1 MRFVSASAGARAAA
15 APRRAS
21 PRWRLAGAAPPQR
34 AARATVRARR
44 DDEATSSPGDPNERL
59 REELRRSLR
68 AEADHSRD
76 PHRLDDAEAVT
87 RDTRGIRDAGSAKE
101 IGASRRYAIT
111 VREREIFRYTLPD
124 FFPDFNLTPLEA
136 RRGAGLDDDLS
147 TDSTASGKAFPDGGG
162 PSDDDA
168 KKNRNRNRPYVWRR
182 GVLAGVERSDPLDV
196 IARERERFE
205 RALTA
210 ETDEKT
216 EETRDED
223 VPPMR
228 IRKASASE
236 SAHAA
241 SSVVSGSKLETRGQN
256 SKRRVIP
263 PPPRREGGAEL
274 GAEELGLVSKTLLGL
289 TLFFYL
295 VALVATTSRAFLG
308 DSQPAPIPPEGGAL
322 PSRAPA
328 AVPDSIRG
336 TRAGEMWREK
346 LGGTLGGNARD
357 EP

>member
-124 FFPDFNLTPLEA
+124 FFPDFNDTPLEA

-147 TDSTASGKAFPDGGG
+147 TADLSTASGKPRGG

-168 KKNRNRNRPYVWRR
+168 KKNRNRPYVWRR

-210 ETDEKT
+210 TTGEKT

-228 IRKASASE
+228 IRKAASASE

-346 LGGTLGGNARD
+346 LGGTGGNARD

>member
-1 MRFVSASAGARAAA
+1 M
-15 APRRAS
+15 
-21 PRWRLAGAAPPQR
+21 
-34 AARATVRARR
+34 
-44 DDEATSSPGDPNERL
+44 
-59 REELRRSLR
+59 
-68 AEADHSRD
+68 
-76 PHRLDDAEAVT
+76 
-87 RDTRGIRDAGSAKE
+87 RGIRDAGSAKE

-124 FFPDFNLTPLEA
+124 FFPDLNETPLEA

-147 TDSTASGKAFPDGGG
+147 TDSTASGK
-162 PSDDDA
+162 PSDDA
-168 KKNRNRNRPYVWRR
+168 KENRNRPYVWRR

-205 RALTA
+205 RALITA
-210 ETDEKT
+210 ETGEKT

-241 SSVVSGSKLETRGQN
+241 SSVVSGGSKLYVSGQN

-346 LGGTLGGNARD
+346 LGGTGGNARD

>member
-147 TDSTASGKAFPDGGG
+147 TDSTASGK
-162 PSDDDA
+162 PSDDA
-168 KKNRNRNRPYVWRR
+168 KKNRNRPYVWRR

-228 IRKASASE
+228 MRKASASE
-236 SAHAA
+236 SGAHA
-241 SSVVSGSKLETRGQN
+241 SSVVSGSKLYVSGQN

-263 PPPRREGGAEL
+263 PPPRREGAEL
-274 GAEELGLVSKTLLGL
+274 GAAEELGLVSKTLLGL

-346 LGGTLGGNARD
+346 LGGTGGNARD

>member
-136 RRGAGLDDDLS
+136 RRGAGLDHDLS
-147 TDSTASGKAFPDGGG
+147 TADLSTASGKPRGG

-168 KKNRNRNRPYVWRR
+168 KKNRNRPYVWRR

-205 RALTA
+205 RALITA

-236 SAHAA
+236 
-241 SSVVSGSKLETRGQN
+241 N

-263 PPPRREGGAEL
+263 PPPRREGAEL

-322 PSRAPA
+322 PIRAPA

-346 LGGTLGGNARD
+346 LGGTGGNARD

>member
-1 MRFVSASAGARAAA
+1 MR
-15 APRRAS
+15 
-21 PRWRLAGAAPPQR
+21 
-34 AARATVRARR
+34 
-44 DDEATSSPGDPNERL
+44 E
-59 REELRRSLR
+59 
-68 AEADHSRD
+68 
-76 PHRLDDAEAVT
+76 
-87 RDTRGIRDAGSAKE
+87 RDAGSAGG
-101 IGASRRYAIT
+101 GASRRYAIT

-124 FFPDFNLTPLEA
+124 FFPDFNETPLEA

-147 TDSTASGKAFPDGGG
+147 TASTASGKAHLRG
-162 PSDDDA
+162 PSDDA
-168 KKNRNRNRPYVWRR
+168 KKNRNRPYVWRR

-210 ETDEKT
+210 ETDMTEKT

-223 VPPMR
+223 VTPTR
-228 IRKASASE
+228 GKASASE
-236 SAHAA
+236 SARVS
-241 SSVVSGSKLETRGQN
+241 SSVSGPKLVNGQN

-263 PPPRREGGAEL
+263 PPPRREGAEL

-346 LGGTLGGNARD
+346 LF
-357 EP
+357 

>member
-87 RDTRGIRDAGSAKE
+87 RDMRGIRDAGSAKE

-147 TDSTASGKAFPDGGG
+147 TADLSTASGKPRGG

-228 IRKASASE
+228 GKASAS
-236 SAHAA
+236 
-241 SSVVSGSKLETRGQN
+241 KN
-256 SKRRVIP
+256 SKRRTIP

>member
-1 MRFVSASAGARAAA
+1 M
-15 APRRAS
+15 
-21 PRWRLAGAAPPQR
+21 
-34 AARATVRARR
+34 
-44 DDEATSSPGDPNERL
+44 
-59 REELRRSLR
+59 
-68 AEADHSRD
+68 
-76 PHRLDDAEAVT
+76 
-87 RDTRGIRDAGSAKE
+87 RGIRDAGSAKE

-124 FFPDFNLTPLEA
+124 FFPDFNETPLEA

-147 TDSTASGKAFPDGGG
+147 TASTASGKARGG
-162 PSDDDA
+162 PSDDA
-168 KKNRNRNRPYVWRR
+168 KKNRNRPYVWRR

-205 RALTA
+205 RALITA
-210 ETDEKT
+210 ETEKT
-216 EETRDED
+216 ETRVGD
-223 VPPMR
+223 VPMR
-228 IRKASASE
+228 SASASE
-236 SAHAA
+236 SADSPRDARDDRDVLTHSPSA
-241 SSVVSGSKLETRGQN
+241 SGSKLEACGQN
-256 SKRRVIP
+256 SKRRAIP
-263 PPPRREGGAEL
+263 PPPRREGAEL
-274 GAEELGLVSKTLLGL
+274 GAEELGLVSKALLGL

>member
-34 AARATVRARR
+34 AARATVRARS

-59 REELRRSLR
+59 REELRRTLR
-68 AEADHSRD
+68 AEADTSD
-76 PHRLDDAEAVT
+76 PPRDDAEAVT
-87 RDTRGIRDAGSAKE
+87 RDMRERDAGSAGG
-101 IGASRRYAIT
+101 GASRRYAIT

-124 FFPDFNLTPLEA
+124 FFPDFNETPLEA
-136 RRGAGLDDDLS
+136 RRGAGLNDDLS
-147 TDSTASGKAFPDGGG
+147 TASTASGKARGG
-162 PSDDDA
+162 PSDDA
-168 KKNRNRNRPYVWRR
+168 KKNRNRPYVWRR

-210 ETDEKT
+210 ETEKT

-223 VPPMR
+223 VPMHG
-228 IRKASASE
+228 KASASE
-236 SAHAA
+236 SAHA
-241 SSVVSGSKLETRGQN
+241 SSVSGSKLVSGQN
-256 SKRRVIP
+256 SKRRTIP
-263 PPPRREGGAEL
+263 PPPRREGVEL

-346 LGGTLGGNARD
+346 LGGTGGNARD

>member
-34 AARATVRARR
+34 AARATVRARS

-59 REELRRSLR
+59 REELRRTLR
-68 AEADHSRD
+68 AEADTSD
-76 PHRLDDAEAVT
+76 PPRDDAEAVT
-87 RDTRGIRDAGSAKE
+87 RDMRERDAGSAGG
-101 IGASRRYAIT
+101 GASRRYAIT

-124 FFPDFNLTPLEA
+124 FFPDFNETPLEA

-147 TDSTASGKAFPDGGG
+147 TASTASGKAHLRG
-162 PSDDDA
+162 PSDDA
-168 KKNRNRNRPYVWRR
+168 KKNRNRPYVWRR

-210 ETDEKT
+210 ETDMTEKT

-223 VPPMR
+223 VTPTR
-228 IRKASASE
+228 GKASASE
-236 SAHAA
+236 SARVS
-241 SSVVSGSKLETRGQN
+241 SSVSGPKKKLVNGQN

-263 PPPRREGGAEL
+263 PPPRREGAEL

-346 LGGTLGGNARD
+346 LF
-357 EP
+357 

>member
-1 MRFVSASAGARAAA
+1 M
-15 APRRAS
+15 
-21 PRWRLAGAAPPQR
+21 
-34 AARATVRARR
+34 
-44 DDEATSSPGDPNERL
+44 
-59 REELRRSLR
+59 
-68 AEADHSRD
+68 
-76 PHRLDDAEAVT
+76 
-87 RDTRGIRDAGSAKE
+87 
-101 IGASRRYAIT
+101 
-111 VREREIFRYTLPD
+111 
-124 FFPDFNLTPLEA
+124 
-136 RRGAGLDDDLS
+136 
-147 TDSTASGKAFPDGGG
+147 
-162 PSDDDA
+162 
-168 KKNRNRNRPYVWRR
+168 
-182 GVLAGVERSDPLDV
+182 LAGVERSDPLDV

-210 ETDEKT
+210 TTDEKT

-228 IRKASASE
+228 GKASASE
-236 SAHAA
+236 SARV
-241 SSVVSGSKLETRGQN
+241 SSVSGGSKLYVSGQN

-263 PPPRREGGAEL
+263 PPPRREGAERK

-295 VALVATTSRAFLG
+295 VALAATTSRAFLG

-346 LGGTLGGNARD
+346 LGGTGGNARD

>member
-1 MRFVSASAGARAAA
+1 MRLVSASAGARAGAV
-15 APRRAS
+15 PRRAA

-68 AEADHSRD
+68 AEADTSDPPRD
-76 PHRLDDAEAVT
+76 GTEAVT
-87 RDTRGIRDAGSAKE
+87 RERRERDAGSAGG
-101 IGASRRYAIT
+101 GASRRYAIT

-124 FFPDFNLTPLEA
+124 FFPDFNETPLEA

-147 TDSTASGKAFPDGGG
+147 TASTASGKARGG
-162 PSDDDA
+162 PPDDA
-168 KKNRNRNRPYVWRR
+168 KKNRNRPYVWRR

-210 ETDEKT
+210 ETEKT
-216 EETRDED
+216 ETRDGD
-223 VPPMR
+223 VPMR
-228 IRKASASE
+228 SASASE
-236 SAHAA
+236 SAR
-241 SSVVSGSKLETRGQN
+241 SSRDARDARDDRDVLTHSPSASGSKLASGQN
-256 SKRRVIP
+256 SKRRTIP
-263 PPPRREGGAEL
+263 PPPRREGAEL
-274 GAEELGLVSKTLLGL
+274 GAEELGLVSKVLLGL

-346 LGGTLGGNARD
+346 LGGTGGNARD

>member
-87 RDTRGIRDAGSAKE
+87 RDTRERDPAAGSAKE

-124 FFPDFNLTPLEA
+124 FFPDLNETPLEA

-147 TDSTASGKAFPDGGG
+147 TDSTASGK
-162 PSDDDA
+162 PSDDVE
-168 KKNRNRNRPYVWRR
+168 KKNRNRPYVWRR

-210 ETDEKT
+210 TTDEKT

-228 IRKASASE
+228 GKASASE
-236 SAHAA
+236 SARV
-241 SSVVSGSKLETRGQN
+241 SSVSGGSKLYVSGQN

-263 PPPRREGGAEL
+263 PPPRREGAERK

-346 LGGTLGGNARD
+346 LGGTGGNARD